1 MSTRK
6 TNGTSGGPL
15 ELDALVIGA
24 GFSGLYTLYKLRD
37 EMGLKVRVYEA
48 ADGVGGTLGSTTFD
62 IIIITDPPGNDAP
75 VLSLPGPAVVYN
87 ENYPATLIDPYASVV
102 DVDSA
107 NFKDGSLTVSFS
119 SGGTVNDE
127 LSITEGGLVTLNV
140 NDIKV
145 NNKVVGTF
153 SMYLVF
159 MMIAIL
165 LYEPVARNLF
175 DKSSIW
181 AVEMAQF
188 TMAAYYL
195 LGGGFSMML
204 KGHVRMDLL
213 YGRWSE
219 KKQAKV
225 DAVTS
230 LFLIFYLVFLL
241 YGAYS
246 SIEYAVM
253 YGQKNRSSWA
263 PYMAPIKIIMG
274 TGVLLMLLQAI
285 ATFFKDIAKAR
296 GEKL

>member
-1 MSTRK
+1 MPK
-6 TNGTSGGPL
+6 T
-15 ELDALVIGA
+15 VIV
-24 GFSGLYTLYKLRD
+24 F
-37 EMGLKVRVYEA
+37 VR
-48 ADGVGGTLGSTTFD
+48 
-62 IIIITDPPGNDAP
+62 
-75 VLSLPGPAVVYN
+75 
-87 ENYPATLIDPYASVV
+87 SV
-102 DVDSA
+102 DKI
-107 NFKDGSLTVSFS
+107 NT
-119 SGGTVNDE
+119 
-127 LSITEGGLVTLNV
+127 
-140 NDIKV
+140 
-145 NNKVVGTF
+145 VVGIFT
-153 SMYLVF
+153 MYLVF

-165 LYEPVARNLF
+165 LYEPIARNLF
-175 DKSSIW
+175 GISSIW

-195 LGGGFSMML
+195 LGGGFSMLL

-253 YGQKNRSSWA
+253 YGQKNRSAWA
-263 PYMAPIKIIMG
+263 PYMAPIKTIMG
-274 TGVLLMLLQAI
+274 TGVLLMLLQSI
-285 ATFFKDIAKAR
+285 ASFFKDIAKAR